1 MVSDRTMPCTEQ
13 RASERTLVIIPTY
26 NERENLPLI
35 VERLRGALPNA
46 HSLIVDDNSP
56 DGTGVLADELADA
69 DQRIHVLH
77 RTAKSGLGTA
87 YIAGFRLG
95 LDRGYSVLVEMDAD
109 GSHAPEQ
116 LSRLLAAVDA
126 GADLVIGSRYVPGA
140 EVVNWPWRR
149 LVLSRTA
156 NLYSRIVLGT
166 AINDITA
173 GFRAY
178 RREVLE
184 GISMETVNSRGY
196 CFQIDLAWRAVKAGY
211 LAVEVPITFVE
222 RERGVSKMSG
232 STIWEAVVSV
242 ARWGARGR
250 FDNMRSRYHRI
261 VNGRVDDNAPILVR
275 SAIECE

>member
-1 MVSDRTMPCTEQ
+1 MPCTEQ

-46 HSLIVDDNSP
+46 HNLIVDDNSP

-69 DQRIHVLH
+69 DRRIHVLH

-87 YIAGFRLG
+87 YVAGFRWG

-126 GADLVIGSRYVPGA
+126 GADMVIGSRYVPGA
-140 EVVNWPWRR
+140 EVVNWPRRR

-156 NLYSRIVLGT
+156 NLYSRIMLGT

-184 GISMETVNSRGY
+184 AISMETVNSRGY

-250 FDNMRSRYHRI
+250 FDNMRSRHHRI
-261 VNGRVDDNAPILVR
+261 VNGRVDDNAPILMR

>member
-1 MVSDRTMPCTEQ
+1 MVSDRTMPYTEQ
-13 RASERTLVIIPTY
+13 RASERTLVITPTY

-35 VERLRGALPNA
+35 VERLRGAHPNA
-46 HSLIVDDNSP
+46 HHLIVDDNSA
-56 DGTGVLADELADA
+56 DATGVLADELADA

-87 YIAGFRLG
+87 YIAGFRWG
-95 LDRGYSVLVEMDAD
+95 LDRGYTVLVEMDAD

-140 EVVNWPWRR
+140 DVVNWPWRR

-156 NLYSRIVLGT
+156 NLYSRIMLCT
-166 AINDITA
+166 EINDITA

-184 GISMETVNSRGY
+184 AISLETVNSRGY

-250 FDNMRSRYHRI
+250 FDNMRGWHHRI

>member
-1 MVSDRTMPCTEQ
+1 MPCTEQ

-46 HSLIVDDNSP
+46 HNLIVDDNSP

-69 DQRIHVLH
+69 DRRTHVLH

-87 YIAGFRLG
+87 YVAGFRWG

-126 GADLVIGSRYVPGA
+126 GADMVIGSRYVPGA
-140 EVVNWPWRR
+140 EVVNWPRRR

-156 NLYSRIVLGT
+156 NLYSRIMLGT

-184 GISMETVNSRGY
+184 AISMETVNSRGY

-250 FDNMRSRYHRI
+250 LDNMRSRHHRI
-261 VNGRVDDNAPILVR
+261 VNGRVDDHAPILMR